1 LASEFSP
8 LFTPDGSLVFVSS
21 EGDKSFIYRMNQDGS
36 GRQKITPDPVVRLQT
51 VSPNGQWAV
60 AQVGFPGEDP
70 PRGVVAI
77 PLSGGTPVRL

>member
-1 LASEFSP
+1 
-8 LFTPDGSLVFVSS
+8 
-21 EGDKSFIYRMNQDGS
+21 MNQDGS